1 MGRARKEPLSD
12 EAVKIAEEWDKKISD
27 VRKKKE
33 IALKRVEEKQ
43 HRERMNLADKV
54 INALYDVCNEAV
66 DAEMVERFTD
76 YMQKHKEEIIK
87 EVKPSQIRPEQAQPN
102 ASNMI
107 GVEKDEDE
115 EDDMYQ

>member
-33 IALKRVEEKQ
+33 IALKRVAEKQ
-43 HRERMNLADKV
+43 HKERMKLADKV

-66 DAEMVERFTD
+66 DAKMVERFTD
-76 YMQKHKEEIIK
+76 YMQKHKKEIMK
-87 EVKPSQIRPEQAQPN
+87 EVMPNKTQPEQAQPD

-107 GVEKDEDE
+107 GVEKDDDE
-115 EDDMYQ
+115 GDDTYQ